1 MEQLPNDWAI
11 NLNKEKDSLLMS
23 KFIYWAENHKDYIA
37 NKVTDKH
44 ICNYLGYFMNEL
56 SYCTVSAGYTIITLE
71 QWHEHYFPKW
81 IPKQGEMILTSSD
94 GINYNER
101 KFVVLYDLLYY
112 CESHTTHLMG
122 FKYAKPLSSQL
133 QDKIDELKLSAK
145 ELGLKINVTFE

>member
-11 NLNKEKDSLLMS
+11 DLVKEKYSPLLPT
-23 KFIYWAENHKDYIA
+23 FIKWAECHKDYIA

-44 ICNYLGYFMNEL
+44 ICNYLGYFMGGL
-56 SYCTVSAGYTIITLE
+56 SYYLGGAGLTIITLE

-101 KFVVLYDLLYY
+101 KFVVLYDSLYY

-145 ELGLKINVTFE
+145 ELGLKINITFE